1 MVEMARYRGVLVT
14 GTDTGVGKTV
24 VAAGLARFLR
34 RQGLDVGVMKP
45 VASGA
50 VESAAGGR
58 VSSDVVAL
66 MTAACCSDPV
76 EWVNPY
82 CLTAPVAPA
91 LAAEL
96 EGVVVDLDR
105 IGSCFERLCS
115 RHDLTVVEGA
125 GGALTPV
132 FGKLSVADLAQRLR
146 IPALIVSRAGLG
158 TINHTVMTVECL
170 RRREVECLGFFL
182 NRFPPTPDL
191 AERTNAGRIV
201 AITGALH
208 LGSIPD
214 LEDPFGSGFE
224 EHLLRS
230 PDRERLREVFL
241 RAELEDSTRPQVS
254 VQPSGES
261 RQSGEAAKP

>member
-1 MVEMARYRGVLVT
+1 MVKARYGGVMVT
-14 GTDTGVGKTV
+14 GTDTEVGKTV
-24 VAAGLARFLR
+24 VAAGLVRFLR
-34 RQGLDVGVMKP
+34 GQGLDVGVMKP

-58 VSSDVVAL
+58 VSGDVAAL
-66 MTAACCSDPV
+66 MAAACCSDPV

-82 CLTAPVAPA
+82 CFLPPVAPA

-96 EGVVVDLDR
+96 EGVSVNMER
-105 IGSCFERLCS
+105 IGDCYERLRG

-132 FGKLSVADLAQRLR
+132 SGKLSVADLAQRLR

-170 RRREVECLGFFL
+170 RSRGVECLGFFL
-182 NRFPPTPDL
+182 NRFPPNPDL
-191 AERTNAGRIV
+191 AERTNADRIA

-208 LGSIPD
+208 LGSIPE
-214 LEDPFGSGFE
+214 LADPLGSGLAQHF
-224 EHLLRS
+224 LRA
-230 PDRERLREVFL
+230 PVGERLRKVLLKVEPEES
-241 RAELEDSTRPQVS
+241 AEPQVS
-254 VQPSGES
+254 GQPGGEGRRS
-261 RQSGEAAKP
+261 REEAGS